1 MRAHEREPA
10 RTNAAGKPRTPAG
23 KAAAETDSHLQR
35 LLALQG
41 SAGNAAVV
49 QMLRQDGRA
58 EERHRHGAGCGHGQ
72 AGAAGEATVQR
83 APASP
88 DAMDVDARDFSD
100 AEELTDGGTDSEAG
114 EYDYASFLDE
124 RNKYPRETTPTPQPT
139 VGFGDST
146 YGPDPGKVKSMRED
160 RKQGRALPPLR
171 YRKDNELLYR
181 WDKRT
186 PDQILG
192 KGFDSWNDKLPA
204 SLRHYQKL
212 LTKTGF
218 VSTTRS
224 PGGYVPDWARQ
235 PDGSGYRYV
244 ISAPGGIDL
253 VDTLGTTS
261 FAQQQEVIF
270 WRGMTSGHV
279 LRAELCDKDGN
290 ILKVI
295 PAGGAGAGQQQ
306 GDAMDVDSD

>member
-1 MRAHEREPA
+1 M
-10 RTNAAGKPRTPAG
+10 
-23 KAAAETDSHLQR
+23 QR
-35 LLALQG
+35 LQALQAA
-41 SAGNAAVV
+41 AGNAAVV
-49 QMLRQDGRA
+49 QLLQQDERQ
-58 EERHRHGAGCGHGQ
+58 
-72 AGAAGEATVQR
+72 GEQRGEQPVVQR
-83 APASP
+83 APGQDSM
-88 DAMDVDARDFSD
+88 AMDIDQRDFSD
-100 AEELTDGGTDSEAG
+100 AEEISDGGMDSEAD
-114 EYDYASFLDE
+114 EADYQSFMAE
-124 RNKYPRETTPTPQPT
+124 RGKYPRSTTPTPQEA
-139 VGFGDST
+139 VGFGDSK
-146 YGPDPGKVKSMRED
+146 YGVDPAKVKTMRED
-160 RKQGRALPPLR
+160 KAGGGRPLPPLL

-192 KGFDSWNDKLPA
+192 KGFDAWNDKLPA

-212 LTKTGF
+212 LQKTGF

-261 FAQQQEVIF
+261 FVQQQEVIF
-270 WRGMTSGHV
+270 WRGMTAGHI
-279 LRAELCDKDGN
+279 LRAELCDKNGN

-295 PAGGAGAGQQQ
+295 PAGGAGAGQAAAGQ
-306 GDAMDVDSD
+306 GDAMDIDSD

>member
-1 MRAHEREPA
+1 MRDHDHAAKHDAAKA
-10 RTNAAGKPRTPAG
+10 RTAARRPAAPADAPLHG
-23 KAAAETDSHLQR
+23 

-49 QMLRQDGRA
+49 QMLRKDGRA
-58 EERHRHGAGCGHGQ
+58 GEQEQHRHGAGCGHQ
-72 AGAAGEATVQR
+72 QEERPAVQR
-83 APASP
+83 APGRDP
-88 DAMDVDARDFSD
+88 NAMDVDARDFSD
-100 AEELTDGGTDSEAG
+100 AEELSDGGMDSEAD
-114 EYDYASFLDE
+114 EYDYATFMAE
-124 RNKYPRETTPTPQPT
+124 RGKYPRETTPTPQPA
-139 VGFGDST
+139 VGFGEST

-160 RKQGRALPPLR
+160 RKQGRPLPPLR

-186 PDQILG
+186 PDEILG
-192 KGFDSWNDKLPA
+192 KGFDAWNEKLPA

-212 LTKTGF
+212 LQKTGF

-253 VDTLGTTS
+253 VDTLGTTA
-261 FAQQQEVIF
+261 FVQQQEVIF
-270 WRGMTSGHV
+270 WRGMQAGHI
-279 LRAELCDKDGN
+279 LRAELCDKNGN

-295 PAGGAGAGQQQ
+295 PAGGGAAPDQA
-306 GDAMDVDSD
+306 DAMDIDS